1 LLLNV
6 SDDGYSRNASC
17 ALYQIST
24 FSRYTKWNYSN
35 CYSYNNVVLSIDYAN
50 IEARMEDIV
59 QDPMIYIYQYINDF
73 LINHYGYVM

>member
-1 LLLNV
+1 M
-6 SDDGYSRNASC
+6 
-17 ALYQIST
+17 
-24 FSRYTKWNYSN
+24 
-35 CYSYNNVVLSIDYAN
+35 LSIDYAN